1 MKKSRNI
8 ILCIALF
15 VIIVII
21 VIYLVIPQKKNEV
34 IKNEINNEVYY
45 TVTYSTN
52 YDGADVIYNEEY
64 EVVQEKKRLNEI
76 LKKVQAQSD
85 DIFDDVFFT
94 NHSILIVEAGINP
107 EFNKCE
113 ITDTKANIAN
123 WIIPGGKQLGVGGA
137 MDLVSGAKRVI
148 IAMTHTNKGKPK
160 LVPYCTLPITGFG
173 RASVVITEKA
183 AFFFENEGWILKK
196 IAPDTTLAEI
206 KLLTKFKYQIAETLE
221 SMEA

>member
-1 MKKSRNI
+1 MSELTKDQITER
-8 ILCIALF
+8 IAKNVAALVNETQETF
-15 VIIVII
+15 VLNLGVG
-21 VIYLVIPQKKNEV
+21 IPTKVADYIENENV
-34 IKNEINNEVYY
+34 YIQSENGMLGVGPIAHGDQIHPDLINAGRQPVHETAGCVYMDSAMSFGMIRGGHIDATVLGAFEV
-45 TVTYSTN
+45 
-52 YDGADVIYNEEY
+52 
-64 EVVQEKKRLNEI
+64 
-76 LKKVQAQSD
+76 
-85 DIFDDVFFT
+85 
-94 NHSILIVEAGINP
+94 
-107 EFNKCE
+107 
-113 ITDTKANIAN
+113 DTKANIAN

-221 SMEA
+221 PMEA

>member
-113 ITDTKANIAN
+113 ITDTKADIVIYHATPLTTTEDIWDFNLYLIPVNKNIEDIQVEVATY
-123 WIIPGGKQLGVGGA
+123 PG
-137 MDLVSGAKRVI
+137 RF
-148 IAMTHTNKGKPK
+148 
-160 LVPYCTLPITGFG
+160 Y
-173 RASVVITEKA
+173 
-183 AFFFENEGWILKK
+183 
-196 IAPDTTLAEI
+196 
-206 KLLTKFKYQIAETLE
+206 
-221 SMEA
+221 